1 MLQKIHEQY
10 WKEGV
15 EVIAI
20 NLVGQIPLNTWQ
32 DYLNQLGLKNAT
44 IAVDTDYA
52 AVKACQIRTAGATIV
67 LNKQGHVIHRDRS
80 ASTYEQLNLAVSLA
94 L

>member
-15 EVIAI
+15 EVVAI
-20 NLVGQIPLNTWQ
+20 NLMGQIPLNRWQ

-44 IAVDTDYA
+44 IAVDKDYA
-52 AVKACQIRTAGATIV
+52 AVKACQVRASGTTIV
-67 LNKQGHVIHRDRS
+67 LNKQGHVIHRDSS
-80 ASTYEQLNLAVSLA
+80 ASTYEELNLAVTLA